1 MIELSGRSRLSGYL
15 TGWFSANRSDLL
27 ILGGLWLLA
36 TLIYWWL
43 ANGHVTLRRYQDE
56 YLFWET
62 AQSFIR
68 GDGLSWRG
76 VNQGI
81 TPLYIIYISIG
92 MIPGWETIATY
103 KMVHL
108 LNAMAMPAVIFP
120 VYFVARRYVDRKW
133 AYAAAL
139 LTISIAAMNY
149 VGVVGTENIAYPI
162 AALTFGALALAIAR
176 PQRRFWIAAVALL
189 GVSFFTR
196 TQFLGFVVILPLAI
210 FLIAVLQVKG
220 ERRAFLTERREPL
233 FFFGAATAIVLIL
246 LAAAPSVLLGIYT
259 SGLDFPSPS
268 AADLWYWLK
277 GFTANVF
284 LMTGIVP
291 ALAALAL
298 MMDRENWRRDGVNAL
313 LAVTLISTMV
323 MVGQVTWFSAT
334 NPYDWEARHI
344 FYERYIFYA
353 APMIMVAFVAFFRW
367 GKAVPLYIAT
377 GITAVSVALFDA
389 NHVLVPFSY
398 DAFGL
403 TLIGDILKGS
413 PGFSDWV
420 GTTLAVIVVLSGVV
434 LFFTTDRERAFKGAA
449 WAAVAIAAGSMLWSQ
464 GKSWSYAHENSE
476 YAKLSI
482 PAPVDFIDQ
491 STDDEVGMIITATD
505 SPEMYFSTEFWNDRV
520 TRAFVLPNSPIVYSP
535 TCPFQIARDGE
546 VSRDGCAGAM
556 LRAFYLRSETIRMT
570 FRNLERSIEPAP
582 GVRLMVAGFPPRL
595 AGVVIGRQVTTGSAT
610 GTLLVRTFA
619 SRPAAALVVRFANT
633 PGATVKVKGRS
644 YSLDAA
650 DGRKIEL
657 PVATGDALAEFEVVD
672 GNGTAAETAVESVEL
687 REPGA
692 PPIDL
697 IG

>member
-1 MIELSGRSRLSGYL
+1 M
-15 TGWFSANRSDLL
+15 TGWCRANRSDLV

-62 AQSFIR
+62 AQSLVR
-68 GDGLSWRG
+68 GDGLTWRG
-76 VNQGI
+76 VDQGI
-81 TPLYIIYISIG
+81 TPLYIIYIAIG
-92 MIPGWETIATY
+92 MIPGWETIGTY

-120 VYFVARRYVDRKW
+120 VFFVARRYVDRGW
-133 AYAAAL
+133 AYTAAL
-139 LTISIAAMNY
+139 LTISVGAMNY

-162 AALTFGALALAIAR
+162 AALTFGALTLAIAR
-176 PQRRFWIAAVALL
+176 PQRRFWITAVVLL
-189 GVSFFTR
+189 GVAFFTR

-210 FLIAVLQVKG
+210 LLLAGLQISG
-220 ERRAFLTERREPL
+220 ERRQFLAERREPL
-233 FFFGAATAIVLIL
+233 IFFGAATAIVLIL
-246 LAAAPSVLLGIYT
+246 LATAPSVLLGIYT

-268 AADLWYWLK
+268 IADLWYWLK

-284 LMTGIVP
+284 LMTGIAP

-298 MMDRENWRRDGVNAL
+298 MMDRENWRRDGLNAL
-313 LAVTLISTMV
+313 LAVTLISTIV

-344 FYERYIFYA
+344 FYERYVFYA

-377 GITAVSVALFDA
+377 GITAVSVALFDV

-403 TLIGDILKGS
+403 TSIGDILKAS

-420 GTTLAVIVVLSGVV
+420 GTALAAVAVLSGVV

-449 WAAVAIAAGSMLWSQ
+449 WTSVAIAAGLMLWSQ
-464 GKSWSYAHENSE
+464 DRSWSYAHENSE

-482 PAPVDFIDQ
+482 PTPVDFIDQ

-520 TRAFVLPNSPIVYSP
+520 TRAFVLPDSPIVYSP
-535 TCPFQIARDGE
+535 TCPFQIATDGE
-546 VSRDGCAGAM
+546 ISRDGCEGAM

-570 FRNLERSIEPAP
+570 FRNLEKSVEPAP

-619 SRPAAALVVRFANT
+619 SQPATFLAVRFANT
-633 PGATVKVKGRS
+633 PGVTVNIKGRS
-644 YSLDAA
+644 YRLERA
-650 DGRKIEL
+650 DGRTIEL
-657 PVATGDALAEFEVVD
+657 PVATGDTLTNFEIVD
-672 GNGTAAETAVESVEL
+672 GNGTAAGTVVESVEL